1 MTMKILVTGATGFL
15 GRRVVD
21 LAIERGHH
29 VVALA
34 RPTSDLGSLSSTAAQ
49 IVSGRVEDRES
60 LARAVEGVRIVYHCA
75 ARSSDWGSWDDFR
88 SSNVIGVRNLLE
100 VSARAGTVERF
111 LHVSTTDV
119 YGYPAVACEEDAP
132 VRDVGLPYNRSK
144 GLAEQEVLRVHRE
157 TGLPVTI
164 VRPASIYGPRSK
176 DWIVVIGRLLVQRQ
190 MVLVNGGR
198 ARSGLVFVDDVVE
211 AMMVAA
217 ASPRTVGEA
226 YNLRHPADTTWQTFC
241 DALADLLGA
250 PHVRRSLPSWLLLG
264 VGGVLE
270 PMYRLLQ
277 VAHRPFVTRHGVHL
291 FSRDQGFPIRKAER
305 DFGFAPTF
313 NLDAGLDATRAWLD
327 SADGQRAVPRPG

>member
-34 RPTSDLGSLSSTAAQ
+34 RPTSDLWSLSATAAQ
-49 IVSGRVEDRES
+49 IVTGRLEDRES
-60 LARAVEGVRIVYHCA
+60 LARAVKGVCIVYHCA
-75 ARSSDWGSWDDFR
+75 ARSSDWGSWDEFH

-100 VSARAGTVERF
+100 VSARAGTVKRF

-119 YGYPAVACEEDAP
+119 YGYPAVASGEEAG

-144 GLAEQEVLRVHRE
+144 GLAEQEVLRIYRE
-157 TGLPVTI
+157 TGLPITI

-176 DWIVVIGRLLVQRQ
+176 DWIVEIGQLLVQRQ
-190 MVLVNGGR
+190 MILVNGGR
-198 ARSGLVFVDDVVE
+198 ARAGLVFVDDVAE
-211 AMMVAA
+211 AMMAA
-217 ASPRTVGEA
+217 AVSPRTVGEA
-226 YNLRHPADTTWQTFC
+226 YNLRHPADTTWRTFC

-250 PHVRRSLPSWLLLG
+250 PHVRRSLPRWLLLG

-270 PMYRLLQ
+270 PMYGLLRI
-277 VAHRPFVTRHGVHL
+277 ARRPFVTRHAVHL
-291 FSRDQGFPIRKAER
+291 FSRDQGFLIGKAER
-305 DFGFAPTF
+305 DFGFAPAF
-313 NLDAGLDATRAWLD
+313 DLDAGLGATRAWLD
-327 SADGQRAVPRPG
+327 SADGHRAVPRVG